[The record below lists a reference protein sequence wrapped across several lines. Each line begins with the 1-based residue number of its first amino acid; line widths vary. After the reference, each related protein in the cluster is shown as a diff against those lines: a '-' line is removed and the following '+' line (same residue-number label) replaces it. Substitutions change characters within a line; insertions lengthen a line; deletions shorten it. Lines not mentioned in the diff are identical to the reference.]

1 MEDNVEVV
9 DVESKITKPDTKLSE
24 KVIWLLMYILSTIH
38 GLMVIVPGMLSSCI
52 TEMKSEFGLSDKEFG
67 MFGTVNG
74 FGSLLGSLAFTLVI
88 EKINHKCLICSM
100 LLINCLCHFAF
111 FFKLNYSILL
121 GSRFICGFVCVFC
134 FIYFPMWVDKFA
146 MKKWVNFMQT
156 FVQVA
161 NTIGHIFGYFIFLLL
176 GGTQWKYGFLIESIS
191 ISSLVFIMI
200 LIPFKYYD
208 KNYINPENI
217 KIVNN
222 EGDTSEN
229 KNIKEKKEISSETQI
244 QKDEQEKETIMK
256 DIICNIPY
264 VLCTLYRGNRLF
276 IFVAINFWYSDY
288 LQNSLLEK
296 NPSVIFW
303 SYSITMVIA
312 SLIGNILGGV
322 VINKIGGTRSKH
334 IYVAM
339 GVLQFICV
347 IFGLCAPFSTS
358 VLVFT
363 ILMSIYILV
372 NSASGILSISAS
384 FAVMPKTLTGTATG
398 IYSLTVNLIAFLP
411 APYAY
416 AFIKNLFNDGSYIM
430 IVLMLYGLFGCF
442 EIMAADIYMRV
453 KKIKIYSSEFKYAV
467 VK

>member
-1 MEDNVEVV
+1 MEDNVQVV
-9 DVESKITKPDTKLSE
+9 DVESKMEKSTPKLSE
-24 KVIWLLMYILSTIH
+24 NIIWLLMYILSAIH
-38 GLMVIVPGMLSSCI
+38 GLMVIVPGILSSCI
-52 TEMKSEFGLSDKEFG
+52 MEMKSEFSLSDKEFG

-74 FGSLLGSLAFTLVI
+74 LGSLFGSLAFTLVM
-88 EKINHKCLICSM
+88 EQNNHKCLITSM
-100 LLINCLCHFAF
+100 LLINCVCHFAF
-111 FFKLNYSILL
+111 FFKLGYPILL

-176 GGTQWKYGFLIESIS
+176 GGTRWKYGFLIESLS
-191 ISSLVFIMI
+191 ISALAFVMI

-208 KNYINPENI
+208 KNY
-217 KIVNN
+217 VNQETTNLVAN
-222 EGDTSEN
+222 EGDASEN
-229 KNIKEKKEISSETQI
+229 KNIKEKKVAKE
-244 QKDEQEKETIMK
+244 EQEKETVMK

-296 NPSVIFW
+296 DPSVIFW

-322 VINKIGGTRSKH
+322 VINKIGGTKSKH

-339 GVLQFICV
+339 GVLQFISV
-347 IFGLCAPFSTS
+347 IFGLCAPFTSS
-358 VLVFT
+358 VLIFT
-363 ILMSIYILV
+363 ILMSVYILV

-384 FAVMPKTLTGTATG
+384 FAVMPKTLTATATG
-398 IYSLTVNLIAFLP
+398 IYSLTVNLIAFFP

-416 AFIKNLFNDGSYIM
+416 AFIKNLFNDGTYIM

-453 KKIKIYSSEFKYAV
+453 KKIKIYSSEFKFAAV
-467 VK
+467 K

>member
-1 MEDNVEVV
+1 MEDSVEAV
-9 DVESKITKPDTKLSE
+9 KINQKDSDKKLSE
-24 KVIWLLMYILSTIH
+24 NIIWLLMYIISTIH

-52 TEMKSEFGLSDKEFG
+52 TEMKSEFNLNDKEFG

-88 EKINHKCLICSM
+88 ERINHKCLICTM

-111 FFKLNYSILL
+111 FFKLEYFILL
-121 GSRFICGFVCVFC
+121 MSRFICGFVCVFC
-134 FIYFPMWVDKFA
+134 FIYFPMWVDRFA
-146 MKKWVNFMQT
+146 MKKWINFMQT

-176 GGTQWKYGFLIESIS
+176 GGKQWKYGFLIESLS

-217 KIVNN
+217 QTKTDNDKDNN
-222 EGDTSEN
+222 EL
-229 KNIKEKKEISSETQI
+229 
-244 QKDEQEKETIMK
+244 QEKETIIK
-256 DIICNIPY
+256 DILCNIPY
-264 VLCTLYRGNRLF
+264 ILVTLYRGNRLF
-276 IFVAINFWYSDY
+276 IWVAINFWYSDY

-296 NPSVIFW
+296 DPQVIFW
-303 SYSITMVIA
+303 SYSTTMVIA

-322 VINKIGGTRSKH
+322 VINKIGGTKSKH

-347 IFGLCAPFSTS
+347 VFGLCAPFSTS
-358 VLVFT
+358 VLIFT
-363 ILMSIYILV
+363 ILMSFYILI
-372 NSASGILSISAS
+372 NSAAGILSISAS
-384 FAVMPKTLTGTATG
+384 FAVMPKTLKGTATG
-398 IYSLTVNLIAFLP
+398 IYSLVVNLIAFLP

-416 AFIKNLFNDGSYIM
+416 AFIKNLFSDGTYIM
-430 IVLMLYGLFGCF
+430 IILMLYGLFGVF
-442 EIMAADIYMRV
+442 EIMIADIYMRI
-453 KKIKIYSSEFKYAV
+453 KKIKIYKEEFKYVV

>member
-1 MEDNVEVV
+1 MEDSVEAV
-9 DVESKITKPDTKLSE
+9 KINQKDSDKKLSE
-24 KVIWLLMYILSTIH
+24 NIIWLLMYIISTIH

-52 TEMKSEFGLSDKEFG
+52 TEMKSEFNLNDKEFG

-88 EKINHKCLICSM
+88 ERINHKCLICTM

-111 FFKLNYSILL
+111 FFKLEYLILL
-121 GSRFICGFVCVFC
+121 MSRFICGFVCVFC
-134 FIYFPMWVDKFA
+134 FIYFPMWVDRFA
-146 MKKWVNFMQT
+146 MKKWINFMQT

-176 GGTQWKYGFLIESIS
+176 GGKQWKYGFLIESLS

-217 KIVNN
+217 QTKTDNDKDNN
-222 EGDTSEN
+222 EL
-229 KNIKEKKEISSETQI
+229 
-244 QKDEQEKETIMK
+244 QEKETIIK
-256 DIICNIPY
+256 DILCNIPY
-264 VLCTLYRGNRLF
+264 ILVTLYRGNRLF
-276 IFVAINFWYSDY
+276 IWVAINFWYSDY

-296 NPSVIFW
+296 DPQVIFW
-303 SYSITMVIA
+303 SYSTTMVIA

-322 VINKIGGTRSKH
+322 VINKIGGTKSKH

-347 IFGLCAPFSTS
+347 VFGLCAPFSTS
-358 VLVFT
+358 VLIFT
-363 ILMSIYILV
+363 ILMSFYILI
-372 NSASGILSISAS
+372 NSAAGILSISAS
-384 FAVMPKTLTGTATG
+384 FAVMPKTLKGTATG
-398 IYSLTVNLIAFLP
+398 IYSLVVNLIAFLP

-416 AFIKNLFNDGSYIM
+416 AFIKNLFNNGTYIM
-430 IVLMLYGLFGCF
+430 IILMLYGLFGVF
-442 EIMAADIYMRV
+442 EIMIADIYMRI
-453 KKIKIYSSEFKYAV
+453 KKIKIYKEEFKYVV

>member
-1 MEDNVEVV
+1 MEDIVEVV
-9 DVESKITKPDTKLSE
+9 QTKDKKQEKLSE
-24 KVIWLLMYILSTIH
+24 NVIWLLMYILSTIH

-52 TEMKSEFGLSDKEFG
+52 TEMKSEFALSDKEFG

-88 EKINHKCLICSM
+88 ERINHKCLICSM
-100 LLINCLCHFAF
+100 LLINCICHFAF
-111 FFKLNYSILL
+111 FFKFQYSILL
-121 GSRFICGFVCVFC
+121 SSRFICGFVNVFC

-146 MKKWVNFMQT
+146 MRKWVNFMQT

-161 NTIGHIFGYFIFLLL
+161 NTIGHIFGYFIYLLL
-176 GGTQWKYGFLIESIS
+176 GGKQWKYGFLIESIS

-208 KNYINPENI
+208 KNYINPETVKLVTN
-217 KIVNN
+217 
-222 EGDTSEN
+222 DDSSEN
-229 KNIKEKKEISSETQI
+229 KNIKEKKEPQVI
-244 QKDEQEKETIMK
+244 QKEDLEKETVMK

-288 LQNSLLEK
+288 LQNSLMEK
-296 NPSVIFW
+296 NPTVIFW
-303 SYSITMVIA
+303 SYSITMV
-312 SLIGNILGGV
+312 
-322 VINKIGGTRSKH
+322 
-334 IYVAM
+334 
-339 GVLQFICV
+339 
-347 IFGLCAPFSTS
+347 FSTS
-358 VLVFT
+358 VLIFT

-398 IYSLTVNLIAFLP
+398 IYSLVVNLIAFLP

-416 AFIKNLFNDGSYIM
+416 AFIKNLFDDGTYIM

-453 KKIKIYSSEFKYAV
+453 KKIKIYAEEYKNV
-467 VK
+467 TVK

>member
-1 MEDNVEVV
+1 MEDSVEAV
-9 DVESKITKPDTKLSE
+9 KINQKDSDKKLSE
-24 KVIWLLMYILSTIH
+24 NIIWLLMYIISTIH

-52 TEMKSEFGLSDKEFG
+52 TEMKSEFNLNDKEFG

-88 EKINHKCLICSM
+88 ERINHKCLICTM

-111 FFKLNYSILL
+111 FFKLEYLILL
-121 GSRFICGFVCVFC
+121 MSRFICGFVCVFC
-134 FIYFPMWVDKFA
+134 FIYFPMWVDRFA
-146 MKKWVNFMQT
+146 MKKWINFMQT

-176 GGTQWKYGFLIESIS
+176 GGKQWKYGFLIESLS

-217 KIVNN
+217 QTKTDNDKDNN
-222 EGDTSEN
+222 EL
-229 KNIKEKKEISSETQI
+229 
-244 QKDEQEKETIMK
+244 QEKETIIK
-256 DIICNIPY
+256 DILCNIPY
-264 VLCTLYRGNRLF
+264 ILVTLYRGNRLF
-276 IFVAINFWYSDY
+276 IWVAINFWYSDY

-296 NPSVIFW
+296 DPQVIFW
-303 SYSITMVIA
+303 SYSTTMVIA

-322 VINKIGGTRSKH
+322 VINKIGGTKSKH

-347 IFGLCAPFSTS
+347 VFGLCAPFSTS
-358 VLVFT
+358 VLIFT
-363 ILMSIYILV
+363 ILMSFYILI
-372 NSASGILSISAS
+372 NSAAGILSISAS
-384 FAVMPKTLTGTATG
+384 FAVMPKTLKGTATG
-398 IYSLTVNLIAFLP
+398 IYSLVVNLIAFLP

-416 AFIKNLFNDGSYIM
+416 AFIKNLFNDGTYIM
-430 IVLMLYGLFGCF
+430 IILMLYGLFGVF
-442 EIMAADIYMRV
+442 EIMIADIYMRI
-453 KKIKIYSSEFKYAV
+453 KKIKIYKEEFKYV
-467 VK
+467 DVK

>member
-1 MEDNVEVV
+1 MEDSVEAV
-9 DVESKITKPDTKLSE
+9 KINQKDSDKKLSE
-24 KVIWLLMYILSTIH
+24 NIIWLLMYIISTIH

-52 TEMKSEFGLSDKEFG
+52 TEMKSEFNLNDKEFG

-88 EKINHKCLICSM
+88 ERINHKCLICTM

-111 FFKLNYSILL
+111 FFKLEYLILL
-121 GSRFICGFVCVFC
+121 MSRFICGFVCVFC
-134 FIYFPMWVDKFA
+134 FIYFPMWVDRFA
-146 MKKWVNFMQT
+146 MKKWINFMQT

-161 NTIGHIFGYFIFLLL
+161 NTIGHLFGYFIFLLL
-176 GGTQWKYGFLIESIS
+176 GGKQWKYGFLIESLS

-217 KIVNN
+217 QTKTDNDKDNN
-222 EGDTSEN
+222 EL
-229 KNIKEKKEISSETQI
+229 
-244 QKDEQEKETIMK
+244 QEKETIIK
-256 DIICNIPY
+256 DILCNIPY
-264 VLCTLYRGNRLF
+264 ILVTLYRGNRLF
-276 IFVAINFWYSDY
+276 IWVAINFWYSDY

-296 NPSVIFW
+296 DPQVIFW
-303 SYSITMVIA
+303 SYSTTMVIA

-322 VINKIGGTRSKH
+322 VINKIGGTKSKH

-347 IFGLCAPFSTS
+347 VFGLCAPFSTS
-358 VLVFT
+358 VLIFT
-363 ILMSIYILV
+363 ILMSFYILI
-372 NSASGILSISAS
+372 NSAAGILSISAS
-384 FAVMPKTLTGTATG
+384 FAVMPKTLKGTATG
-398 IYSLTVNLIAFLP
+398 IYSLVVNLIAFLP

-416 AFIKNLFNDGSYIM
+416 AFIKNLFNDGTYIM
-430 IVLMLYGLFGCF
+430 IILMLYGLFGVF
-442 EIMAADIYMRV
+442 EIMIADIYMRI
-453 KKIKIYSSEFKYAV
+453 KKIKIYKEEFKYVV

>member
-1 MEDNVEVV
+1 MEDSVEAV
-9 DVESKITKPDTKLSE
+9 KINQKDSDKKLSE
-24 KVIWLLMYILSTIH
+24 NIIWLLMYIISTIH

-52 TEMKSEFGLSDKEFG
+52 TEMKSEFNLNDKEFG

-88 EKINHKCLICSM
+88 ERINHKCLICTM

-111 FFKLNYSILL
+111 FFKLEYLILL
-121 GSRFICGFVCVFC
+121 MSRFICGFVCVFC
-134 FIYFPMWVDKFA
+134 FIYFPMWVDRFA
-146 MKKWVNFMQT
+146 MKKWINFMQT

-176 GGTQWKYGFLIESIS
+176 GGKQWKYGFLIESLS
-191 ISSLVFIMI
+191 ISSLVFVMI

-217 KIVNN
+217 QTKTDNDKDNN
-222 EGDTSEN
+222 EL
-229 KNIKEKKEISSETQI
+229 
-244 QKDEQEKETIMK
+244 QEKETIIK
-256 DIICNIPY
+256 DILCNIPY
-264 VLCTLYRGNRLF
+264 ILVTLYRGNRLF
-276 IFVAINFWYSDY
+276 IWVAINFWYSDY

-296 NPSVIFW
+296 DPQVIFW
-303 SYSITMVIA
+303 SYSTTMVIA

-322 VINKIGGTRSKH
+322 VINKIGGTKSKH

-347 IFGLCAPFSTS
+347 VFGLCAPFSTS
-358 VLVFT
+358 VLIFT
-363 ILMSIYILV
+363 ILMSFYILI
-372 NSASGILSISAS
+372 NSAAGILSISAS
-384 FAVMPKTLTGTATG
+384 FAVMPKTLKGTATG
-398 IYSLTVNLIAFLP
+398 IYSLVVNLIAFLP

-416 AFIKNLFNDGSYIM
+416 AFIKNLFNDGTYIM
-430 IVLMLYGLFGCF
+430 IILMLYGLFGVF
-442 EIMAADIYMRV
+442 EIMIADIYMRIR
-453 KKIKIYSSEFKYAV
+453 KIKIYKEEFKYVV

>member
-1 MEDNVEVV
+1 
-9 DVESKITKPDTKLSE
+9 
-24 KVIWLLMYILSTIH
+24 
-38 GLMVIVPGMLSSCI
+38 
-52 TEMKSEFGLSDKEFG
+52 
-67 MFGTVNG
+67 
-74 FGSLLGSLAFTLVI
+74 
-88 EKINHKCLICSM
+88 
-100 LLINCLCHFAF
+100 
-111 FFKLNYSILL
+111 
-121 GSRFICGFVCVFC
+121 
-134 FIYFPMWVDKFA
+134 MWVDRFA
-146 MKKWVNFMQT
+146 MKKWINFMQT

-176 GGTQWKYGFLIESIS
+176 GGTRWKYGFLIESLS
-191 ISSLVFIMI
+191 ISALAFVMI

-208 KNYINPENI
+208 KNY
-217 KIVNN
+217 VNQETTN
-222 EGDTSEN
+222 LVASEGDSSEN
-229 KNIKEKKEISSETQI
+229 KIIKEKKVT
-244 QKDEQEKETIMK
+244 KDEQEKETVMK

-296 NPSVIFW
+296 DPSVIFW

-322 VINKIGGTRSKH
+322 VINKIGGTKSKH

-339 GVLQFICV
+339 GVLQFISV
-347 IFGLCAPFSTS
+347 IFGLCAPFTSS
-358 VLVFT
+358 VLIFT
-363 ILMSIYILV
+363 ILMSVYILV

-384 FAVMPKTLTGTATG
+384 FAVMPKTLTATATG
-398 IYSLTVNLIAFLP
+398 IYSLTVNLIAFFP

-416 AFIKNLFNDGSYIM
+416 AFIKNLFNDGTYIM

-453 KKIKIYSSEFKYAV
+453 KKIKIYSSEFKFAAV
-467 VK
+467 K

>member
-1 MEDNVEVV
+1 MEDSVEAV
-9 DVESKITKPDTKLSE
+9 KINQKDSDKKLSE
-24 KVIWLLMYILSTIH
+24 NIIWLLMYIISTIH

-52 TEMKSEFGLSDKEFG
+52 TEMKSEFNLNDKEFG

-88 EKINHKCLICSM
+88 ERINHKCLICTM

-111 FFKLNYSILL
+111 FFKLEYLILL
-121 GSRFICGFVCVFC
+121 MSRFICGFVCVFC
-134 FIYFPMWVDKFA
+134 FIYFPMWVDRFA
-146 MKKWVNFMQT
+146 MKKWINFMQT

-176 GGTQWKYGFLIESIS
+176 GGKQWKYGFLIESLS

-217 KIVNN
+217 QTKTDNDKDNN
-222 EGDTSEN
+222 EL
-229 KNIKEKKEISSETQI
+229 
-244 QKDEQEKETIMK
+244 QEKETIIK
-256 DIICNIPY
+256 DILSNIPY
-264 VLCTLYRGNRLF
+264 ILVTLYRGNRLF
-276 IFVAINFWYSDY
+276 IWVAINFWYSDY

-296 NPSVIFW
+296 DPQVIFW
-303 SYSITMVIA
+303 SYSTTMVIA

-322 VINKIGGTRSKH
+322 VINKIGGTKSKH

-347 IFGLCAPFSTS
+347 VFGLCAPFSTS
-358 VLVFT
+358 VLIFT
-363 ILMSIYILV
+363 ILMSFYILI
-372 NSASGILSISAS
+372 NSAAGILSISAS
-384 FAVMPKTLTGTATG
+384 FAVMPKTLKGTATG
-398 IYSLTVNLIAFLP
+398 IYSLVVNLIAFLP

-416 AFIKNLFNDGSYIM
+416 AFIKNLFNDGTYIM
-430 IVLMLYGLFGCF
+430 IILMLYGLFGVF
-442 EIMAADIYMRV
+442 EIMIADIYMRI
-453 KKIKIYSSEFKYAV
+453 KKIKIYKEEFKYVV